1 MTKKE
6 TVKDSSK
13 MKEEI
18 LKLKKSLIN
27 LYFQKSSGQLEK
39 TSEIRKAKK
48 GIAKLKMQ
56 ISQSNGAKNA

>member
-39 TSEIRKAKK
+39 TSEIRKARK

>member
-6 TVKDSSK
+6 TLKDSSK

>member
-1 MTKKE
+1 MAKKE
-6 TVKDSSK
+6 NLTDLSK

-48 GIAKLKMQ
+48 SIAKLKMQ